1 VVAWTRWGRGLTV
14 LVQFSQA
21 RWTPAAGAEEAVDR
35 DDVTSAGLTAI
46 GIVAGTVARAVAI
59 GGRLVA
65 VGLGT
70 LENVLRGVDEHPAGS
85 SESRPSPASRRSD
98 EQWAEGDEDGDAG
111 FAPLPGPAL
120 EPADGVTPP
129 KRPARSAIRRSSAEA
144 AARTAASP
152 RPAKRATAKSLPP
165 NLRPV
170 EPQEQ
175 APEPA
180 PVKGAAGAADVA
192 GVKPAAAKKTAAK
205 KAAKKAPAKKAT
217 PAESAATK
225 ATPAESAA
233 TKATPAES
241 PSPPAASPDAAD
253 QAPATDSAASAA
265 TRPEGTPEA

>member
-1 VVAWTRWGRGLTV
+1 M
-14 LVQFSQA
+14 
-21 RWTPAAGAEEAVDR
+21 DR

-225 ATPAESAA
+225 ATPAES
-233 TKATPAES
+233 